1 MGLEPFYVEYISF
14 VEIVNLVPPMALYD
28 IRCRDVARIL
38 VLGPRS
44 RRDVGTELSKLY
56 PNLRPRGSWV
66 RHVLLR
72 ENPLVVNLGDDNWG
86 LSPLGQALVKLPGE
100 LGKPLTEEEK
110 VFLAGLLLLDRRQ
123 RRVVAELIA
132 TGRSAERDTW
142 LVRQTS
148 RVLAQLNLLGGA
160 SAEGQKA

>member
-1 MGLEPFYVEYISF
+1 
-14 VEIVNLVPPMALYD
+14 MALYD
-28 IRCRDVARIL
+28 VRCRDVARIL
-38 VLGPRS
+38 ASGPRS
-44 RRDVGTELSKLY
+44 RRDVGTELNKLY

-72 ENPLVVNLGDDNWG
+72 ENPLVVDLGGDNWG

-110 VFLAGLLLLDRRQ
+110 AFLAGLLLLDERQ
-123 RRVVAELIA
+123 RKVVAELIA
-132 TGRSAERDTW
+132 TGKSTEKDTW
-142 LVRQTS
+142 IVRQTA

-160 SAEGQKA
+160 PAEGTETQP